1 MPAKVSAKPTSTAA
15 DSTIKGDKKKKKTR
29 RGKPSYSYAIYIKS
43 VLKQVHPDTGLHPK
57 AMSVLNSMNIDLFE
71 RIAAEASRLAHCN
84 KKPTITS
91 REIET
96 AVKLVLPGDLVQHAI
111 SEGSKAV
118 AKYKTSRN

>member
-15 DSTIKGDKKKKKTR
+15 DSNTKGDKKKTR
-29 RGKPSYSYAIYIKS
+29 RGKPSYSYAIYIKR

-57 AMSVLNSMNIDLFE
+57 AMSVLTSMNIDLFE

-84 KKPTITS
+84 KKSTITS

-96 AVKLVLPGDLVQHAI
+96 AVKLLLPGELVKHAV

>member
-1 MPAKVSAKPTSTAA
+1 MPAKVSAKPASTVA
-15 DSTIKGDKKKKKTR
+15 DSSTQGDKKKKKKKT
-29 RGKPSYSYAIYIKS
+29 GKGKMSYAIYIKR

-57 AMSVLNSMNIDLFE
+57 ATSILNSMTKDLFE

-84 KKPTITS
+84 KKSTITS

-96 AVKLVLPGDLVQHAI
+96 AVKLVLPGELVKHAV

-118 AKYKTSRN
+118 AKYKASHQ

>member
-15 DSTIKGDKKKKKTR
+15 DSTTKGDKKKKTR
-29 RGKPSYSYAIYIKS
+29 RGKPSYAIYVKR
-43 VLKQVHPDTGLHPK
+43 VLKQVHPGTGLHPK
-57 AMSVLNSMNIDLFE
+57 AMSILNSMNIDLFE
-71 RIAAEASRLAHCN
+71 RIAAEASRLAQCN

-96 AVKLVLPGDLVQHAI
+96 AVKLLLPGELVKHAV

-118 AKYKTSRN
+118 AKYKASRN

>member
-15 DSTIKGDKKKKKTR
+15 DSTTKGDKKKKKTR
-29 RGKPSYSYAIYIKS
+29 RGKPSYSYAIYIKR

-84 KKPTITS
+84 KKSTITS

-96 AVKLVLPGDLVQHAI
+96 AVKLLLPGELVKHAV

-118 AKYKTSRN
+118 AMYKTSRN

>member
-1 MPAKVSAKPTSTAA
+1 MPAKVSAKPTSTLA
-15 DSTIKGDKKKKKTR
+15 DSTKGDMKKKKKTR
-29 RGKPSYSYAIYIKS
+29 RGKPSYAIYIKR
-43 VLKQVHPDTGLHPK
+43 VLKEVHPSTGLHPK

-71 RIAAEASRLAHCN
+71 RIAAEASRLAQSN

-96 AVKLVLPGDLVQHAI
+96 AVKLILPGELVKHAV

-118 AKYKTSRN
+118 SKYKTSTSN

>member
-15 DSTIKGDKKKKKTR
+15 DSTTKGDKKKKTR
-29 RGKPSYSYAIYIKS
+29 RGKPSYAIYVKR
-43 VLKQVHPDTGLHPK
+43 VLEQVHPGTGLHPK
-57 AMSVLNSMNIDLFE
+57 AMSILNSMNIDLFE

-96 AVKLVLPGDLVQHAI
+96 AVKLVLPGELVKHAV

>member
-1 MPAKVSAKPTSTAA
+1 MPAKVSTKAASTVA
-15 DSTIKGDKKKKKTR
+15 DSSTQGDKMKKKKKT
-29 RGKPSYSYAIYIKS
+29 GKGKMSYAIYIKR

-57 AMSVLNSMNIDLFE
+57 ATSILNSMTKDLFE

-84 KKPTITS
+84 KKSTITS

-96 AVKLVLPGDLVQHAI
+96 AVKLVLPGELVKHAV

-118 AKYKTSRN
+118 AKYKASHQ

>member
-15 DSTIKGDKKKKKTR
+15 DSTTKGDKKKKTR
-29 RGKPSYSYAIYIKS
+29 RGKPSYAIYVKR
-43 VLKQVHPDTGLHPK
+43 VLKQVHPGTGLHPK
-57 AMSVLNSMNIDLFE
+57 AMSILNSMNIDLFE

-96 AVKLVLPGDLVQHAI
+96 AVKLLLPGELVKHAVT
-111 SEGSKAV
+111 EGCKAV
-118 AKYKTSRN
+118 TKYKASQ